1 MKKQIILENRIDELV
16 RLSAFI
22 DALGEE
28 WSIAPEVVFN
38 LQLALED
45 CATNVIMYAY
55 PPEEKQTLL
64 VTAELV
70 EHDLVL
76 TIEDGGLPFDPTQ
89 VAEADTTLSAEERPI
104 GGLGIFLVRQ
114 LMDTVAY
121 QRVEGKNRL
130 TLMKRIN

>member
-38 LQLALED
+38 LQLALEE

-121 QRVEGKNRL
+121 QRVEGKNQL